1 MDVAPIQ
8 TDVALAAV
16 ARLTG
21 INTGMQTAMM
31 KQIAD
36 SQEQMAALLQELGV
50 GQSVDI
56 QA

>member
-8 TDVALAAV
+8 TNAALAAV
-16 ARLTG
+16 SRLIG

-50 GQSVDI
+50 GQNVNTH
-56 QA
+56 A